1 MKENTDFGPFFV
13 RIGLG
18 LLFIFPGIMKL
29 MNPGMIIGM
38 LGGMGF
44 PLPMVLGWLVI
55 IAEVLGGIALLAGYK
70 VNYVVWPL
78 VVILVVA
85 TVAVYLPDLAKN
97 ATQVLFHLL
106 GILSL
111 ISLYYSGP
119 RAFSSEKSK

>member
-70 VNYVVWPL
+70 VKYVVWPL

-119 RAFSSEKSK
+119 GAFAAEKSK